1 MRTPARRELFSRR
14 LLAEM
19 VAEALPGLSLL
30 AVRGVPG
37 GSSAYAREL
46 IVSSATGEQQRLI
59 LRCFAAGWQGS
70 PRSKVEREGLALST
84 LAGSGLPVPQAVWSD
99 PRGHLLGYPA
109 ILQTRLPGRVW
120 WPRATRPSGAKAMAQ
135 VLAAIHSS
143 PKPSG
148 LPSARG
154 WVQWTIG
161 HERSRGGWR
170 NHPQAHAIEEAIVP
184 AVGRALWRRH
194 VLCHGDFNPGN
205 VLWSRDGLG
214 GVVDWETAES
224 APPAA
229 DVGACRFDL
238 AVTSG
243 AATAEAF
250 LEGYGRDDSDLWF
263 WELLTGSASGV
274 SRTTPSPPTLNGPA
288 KFHGHLGPGFR
299 RQLDSRGGNA
309 AR

>member
-1 MRTPARRELFSRR
+1 M
-14 LLAEM
+14 
-19 VAEALPGLSLL
+19 
-30 AVRGVPG
+30 
-37 GSSAYAREL
+37 
-46 IVSSATGEQQRLI
+46 
-59 LRCFAAGWQGS
+59 
-70 PRSKVEREGLALST
+70 
-84 LAGSGLPVPQAVWSD
+84 
-99 PRGHLLGYPA
+99 
-109 ILQTRLPGRVW
+109 
-120 WPRATRPSGAKAMAQ
+120 
-135 VLAAIHSS
+135 
-143 PKPSG
+143 
-148 LPSARG
+148 
-154 WVQWTIG
+154 
-161 HERSRGGWR
+161 
-170 NHPQAHAIEEAIVP
+170 P